1 MAGRGGCKSSQCQD
15 AACRLC
21 WGERCGGNSSKRMGV
36 LPRLPAESLGNKVA
50 MFWETGAQVG
60 GGG

>member
-1 MAGRGGCKSSQCQD
+1 MQLVGFAGASGV
-15 AACRLC
+15 
-21 WGERCGGNSSKRMGV
+21 GGNRSKRMGV

-50 MFWETGAQVG
+50 MFWDTGAQVG

>member
-1 MAGRGGCKSSQCQD
+1 
-15 AACRLC
+15 
-21 WGERCGGNSSKRMGV
+21 MGV

-50 MFWETGAQVG
+50 MFWDTGAQVG